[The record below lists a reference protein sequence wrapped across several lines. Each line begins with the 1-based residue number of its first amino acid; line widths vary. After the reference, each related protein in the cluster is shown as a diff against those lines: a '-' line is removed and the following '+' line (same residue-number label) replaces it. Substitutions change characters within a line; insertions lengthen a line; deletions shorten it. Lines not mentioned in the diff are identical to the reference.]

1 MRVDRQG
8 TAVIFA
14 RVCSLTQSAPALP
27 CSVFPD
33 TQFLVTTAPSTATA
47 AAVHCPK
54 CGHVRR
60 AAETAPAWQCPAC
73 GIAYNKYAAYLGRV
87 RETTRIPE
95 QGDTAPAWNADGSVW
110 MLLLVNAAIL
120 CIALFDH
127 WNTVALMAAYWA
139 QSVIIGVANVFRILA
154 LDRFST
160 EGFKIGGNPVDP
172 TPAVKRQ
179 TAIFFAIHYGFFHF
193 GYLVFLLSMGKGVV
207 LFDAWFWLCTGVLV
221 VNHFWSYRY
230 NAELDRAGTPNIGTL
245 MFTPYLRVI
254 PMHLTIVI
262 GALFINTAAGMI
274 MFGVLKTFA
283 DLVMHVVE
291 HAQLRKVRA
300 P

>member
-1 MRVDRQG
+1 
-8 TAVIFA
+8 
-14 RVCSLTQSAPALP
+14 
-27 CSVFPD
+27 
-33 TQFLVTTAPSTATA
+33 VTTAPSSATA
-47 AAVHCPK
+47 VAVHCPK
-54 CGHVRR
+54 CSHVRG

-73 GIAYNKYAAYLGRV
+73 GVAYTKYAAYVARV

-95 QGDTAPAWNADGSVW
+95 SGAAAPAWNADGSVW

-120 CIALFDH
+120 GIALFDH

-139 QSVIIGVANVFRILA
+139 QSVIIGVSNVFRILA

-160 EGFKIGGNPVDP
+160 QGFKIGGNSVDP

-179 TAIFFAIHYGFFHF
+179 TAIFFAVHYGFFHF

-207 LFDAWFWLCTGVLV
+207 LFDAWFWLCTGALA

-230 NAELDRAGTPNIGTL
+230 NAELDRTGTPNIGAL

-274 MFGVLKTFA
+274 MFGVLKTLA
-283 DLVMHVVE
+283 DLAMHVVE
-291 HAQLRKVRA
+291 HAQLRKVRT
-300 P
+300 PQT